1 MYRGKWTFTI
11 WNVCWKV
18 IAKPITGRGRAQN
31 CFIHCMLQLRVQ
43 IETNVAD
50 WVEELLFTCGA
61 VSVSY
66 TDGAS
71 NPILEPR
78 PGDHPLWPHLY
89 VYGLFAD
96 ENASSLAAKAL
107 QNNPQVGTQIVLQ
120 QIDEYGWQEKFQQQ
134 FNAVQYSPRLCVYPS
149 WKENPN
155 PDGISLQLDPG
166 LAFGTGQH
174 PTTFL
179 CMQWLAQTCLNEK
192 SLIDFGCGS
201 GILALAACKLGAQHV
216 YAVDIDPQAILATEE
231 NRKKNSIAASQISVG
246 DTAVLEDISVD
257 IIIANILAA
266 PLLALRDTFL
276 RHMNLSSTLV
286 VSGILSTQSQN
297 IIDAYSQHFKMIKQ
311 SVREDWACLVFDRLH

>member
-1 MYRGKWTFTI
+1 
-11 WNVCWKV
+11 
-18 IAKPITGRGRAQN
+18 
-31 CFIHCMLQLRVQ
+31 MLQLRVQ

-50 WVEELLFTCGA
+50 WVENLLFNCGA

-89 VYGLFAD
+89 VYALFTD
-96 ENASSLAAKAL
+96 ENSSSLAVKAL
-107 QNNPQVGTQIVLQ
+107 HNHPLVGTQIVLE
-120 QIDEYGWQEKFQQQ
+120 QIDEHGWQEKFQQQ

-149 WKENPN
+149 WQKNPT

-174 PTTFL
+174 PTTYL
-179 CMQWLAQTCLNEK
+179 CMQWLAQACLTGK

-201 GILALAACKLGAQHV
+201 GILALAACKLGARHV

-231 NRKKNSIAASQISVG
+231 NRNKNSIAADQISIG
-246 DTAVLEDISVD
+246 DTTELENISVD

-266 PLLALRDTFL
+266 PLIALRDTFL
-276 RHMNLSSTLV
+276 QHLNMSGTLV
-286 VSGILSTQSQN
+286 LSGILATQAQD
-297 IIDAYSQHFKMIKQ
+297 IIDAYSQHFRITNQ
-311 SVREDWACLVFDRLH
+311 TTREDWACLTFDRLH